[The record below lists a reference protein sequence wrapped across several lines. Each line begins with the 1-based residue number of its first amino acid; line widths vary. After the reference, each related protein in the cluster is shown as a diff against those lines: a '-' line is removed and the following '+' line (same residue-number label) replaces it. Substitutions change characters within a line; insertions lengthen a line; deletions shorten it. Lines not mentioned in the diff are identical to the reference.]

1 MGSTVMAAVY
11 WIRHPDHTDMFTQGY
26 IGVSNNAD
34 KRFKQ
39 HLEKKQNKHLTNAIN
54 KYGWGNLL
62 KTQIV
67 IANKDYC
74 FNLEQ
79 QLRPKEN
86 IGWNI
91 AMGGKIP
98 PTPLKKH
105 GIQMR
110 QKMSEI
116 NKLRLQDP
124 IYRERFTKARL
135 GTTPWNKGK
144 KASPETIEKLKLSH
158 IGKPS
163 HKKGKLVSK
172 ETINKL
178 KETFKSNPWTC
189 PHCNKMG
196 FNKGSGNRWHF
207 NNCKDKLW
215 QVL

>member
-1 MGSTVMAAVY
+1 MAFVY
-11 WIRHPDHTDMFTQGY
+11 WIRHPEHTDMFTQGY
-26 IGVSNNAD
+26 IGITNNFEKRIKRHKDKPSNNYLKNCINKHGWDTLIKEVLIIAD
-34 KRFKQ
+34 KTYCLMIEAKLRF
-39 HLEKKQNKHLTNAIN
+39 
-54 KYGWGNLL
+54 
-62 KTQIV
+62 
-67 IANKDYC
+67 
-74 FNLEQ
+74 
-79 QLRPKEN
+79 KEN

-91 AMGGKIP
+91 AIGGGVP
-98 PTPLKKH
+98 PIPLKTH
-105 GIQMR
+105 SIGMR